1 MTGGNMRI
9 FKKKFLFIPG
19 LIAIAVTA
27 LSGCATIRPP
37 EVMDVGVEPDLAR
50 HSEEFKKEI
59 IKVTDGVYIAVGYGL
74 ANSIL
79 IEGDGGVIIVD
90 TLESVEAAIPV
101 KKAFDRITSK
111 PVKAIIY
118 THNHAD
124 HIFGATVFAGD
135 DNPDVYSHE
144 TTLYYIDRILS
155 ILRPTIY
162 KRSMRQFGTLLPDG
176 GLVNAGIG
184 PRLVYDMTKTTGLI
198 RPNRTFSGEHLD
210 LEIAGVK
217 LELFLAPGE
226 TNDQIFVWLPEKKTL
241 LCADNYYKS
250 FPNLYAIRGT
260 AYRDVNLW
268 VKSIDKMR
276 QLRPEYL
283 VPGHTRP
290 VTGADKIYETL
301 TNYRDAIQFVHDQT
315 IRHMNLGFTPDEIV
329 ERVKLPPHLANLPYL
344 HEYYG
349 TVAWS
354 VRAVYN
360 GYIGWFDGNPTNL
373 FPLPPRERAE
383 RFAGIAG
390 GKEKILGEA
399 AKAVSDGD
407 YQWALELTDYLLILE
422 PGMEEARN
430 LKANALRALGE
441 RQIAATARNYYLT
454 RALELEGKIF
464 IGEQEIRDRD
474 LVHSIPLAAIF
485 NAMAVNL
492 NPEKSA
498 DVERVVGFRFPD
510 TGDAFTVHVRR
521 GVAEIQPRLPENPD
535 NIVTVNSLVWKEIVA
550 GMRNPALALVKGDVS
565 IEGGTFELVK
575 FLALFK

>member
-1 MTGGNMRI
+1 MRI
-9 FKKKFLFIPG
+9 VAKNYVIPV
-19 LIAIAVTA
+19 LIAIMVTL
-27 LSGCATIRPP
+27 LSACAITKPP
-37 EVMDVGVEPDLAR
+37 EVMDLGAQPDLAR
-50 HSEEFKKEI
+50 HSEEFRKEI
-59 IKVTDGVYIAVGYGL
+59 ITVTDGVYVAVGYGL
-74 ANSIL
+74 ANAIL
-79 IEGDGGVIIVD
+79 IEGDDGVIIVD
-90 TLESVEAAIPV
+90 TLESVEAARPV
-101 KKAFDRITSK
+101 KEAFNRITSK

-155 ILRPTIY
+155 IIRPTIY
-162 KRSMRQFGTLLPDG
+162 RRSMRQFGTLLPEG
-176 GLVNAGIG
+176 GLINAGIG

-198 RPNRTFSGEHLD
+198 RPNKTFSGERLD

-217 LELFLAPGE
+217 LDLFLAPGE
-226 TNDQIFVWLPEKKTL
+226 TNDQIALWLPEKKTL

-268 VKSIDKMR
+268 VKSIDTMR
-276 QLRPEYL
+276 ALRPEYL

-290 VTGADKIYETL
+290 VTGADRIYETL

-329 ERVKLPPHLANLPYL
+329 ERVKLPPHLAKLPYL

-349 TVAWS
+349 TVPWS

-360 GYIGWFDGNPTNL
+360 GYIGWFDGNPSNL

-383 RFAGIAG
+383 RFAEIAG
-390 GKEKILGEA
+390 GKEKILKEA
-399 AKAVSDGD
+399 TKAVSDGE
-407 YQWALELTDYLLILE
+407 YQWALELTDYLLVLE
-422 PGMEEARN
+422 PENQMARN
-430 LKANALRALGE
+430 CKARALRTLGE

-454 RALELEGKIF
+454 RALELEGTLF

-474 LVHSIPLAAIF
+474 LVHSIPLTAIF
-485 NAMAVNL
+485 NSMAVNL
-492 NPEKSA
+492 NAEKSA

-510 TGDAFTVHVRR
+510 TGDTFTVHVRR

-535 NIVTVNSLVWKEIVA
+535 NTVTVNSLVWKEIVA

>member
-1 MTGGNMRI
+1 MRI
-9 FKKKFLFIPG
+9 FTKIFLFIPG
-19 LIAIAVTA
+19 LIAIVVTL
-27 LSGCATIRPP
+27 LSGCAITRAP
-37 EVMDVGVEPDLAR
+37 EAMDVGVQPDLAR
-50 HSEEFKKEI
+50 HSDEFRKEI
-59 IKVTDGVYIAVGYGL
+59 ITVTDGVHVAIGYGL

-79 IEGDGGVIIVD
+79 IEGDDGVIIVD

-101 KKAFDRITSK
+101 KKAFDSITSK

-155 ILRPTIY
+155 IIRPTIY
-162 KRSMRQFGTLLPDG
+162 RRSMRQFGTLLPEG
-176 GLVNAGIG
+176 GLINAGIG
-184 PRLVYDMTKTTGLI
+184 PRLVYDMTKTTGLM
-198 RPNRTFSGEHLD
+198 RPNRTFSGERLD

-260 AYRDVNLW
+260 AYRDLNLW

-290 VTGADKIYETL
+290 VTGADNIYETL

-315 IRHMNLGFTPDEIV
+315 IRHMNLGLTPDEIV

-349 TVAWS
+349 TVPWS

-360 GYIGWFDGNPTNL
+360 GYVGWFDGNPTNL

-383 RFAGIAG
+383 RFAEIAG
-390 GKEKILGEA
+390 GKERVLGQA
-399 AKAVSDGD
+399 GKAVSDGD
-407 YQWALELTDYLLILE
+407 YQWALELTDYLLVLE

-430 LKANALRALGE
+430 LKAEALKALGE
-441 RQIAATARNYYLT
+441 RQIAATARNYCLT

-485 NAMAVNL
+485 NSMAVSL
-492 NPEKSA
+492 NAKKSA

-510 TGDAFTVHVRR
+510 TGDVFTVHVRR
-521 GVAEIQPRLPENPD
+521 GVAEIQPSLPENPD
-535 NIVTVNSLVWKEIVA
+535 NTVTVNSLVWKEIVA
-550 GMRNPALALVKGDVS
+550 GMRNPALALVKGDIS

>member
-1 MTGGNMRI
+1 MRI
-9 FKKKFLFIPG
+9 VARNYVIPV
-19 LIAIAVTA
+19 LIAIMVTL
-27 LSGCATIRPP
+27 LSACAITKPP
-37 EVMDVGVEPDLAR
+37 EVMDLGAQPDLAR
-50 HSEEFKKEI
+50 HSEEFRKEI
-59 IKVTDGVYIAVGYGL
+59 ITVTDGVYVAVGYGL
-74 ANSIL
+74 ANAIL
-79 IEGDGGVIIVD
+79 IEGDDGVIIVD
-90 TLESVEAAIPV
+90 TLESVEAARPV
-101 KKAFDRITSK
+101 KEAFNRITSK

-155 ILRPTIY
+155 IIRPTIY
-162 KRSMRQFGTLLPDG
+162 RRSMRQFGTLLPEG
-176 GLVNAGIG
+176 GLINAGIG

-198 RPNRTFSGEHLD
+198 RPNKTFSGERLD

-217 LELFLAPGE
+217 LDLFLAPGE

-276 QLRPEYL
+276 ALRPEYL

-290 VTGADKIYETL
+290 VTGADRIYETL

-329 ERVKLPPHLANLPYL
+329 ERVKLPPHLAKLPYL

-349 TVAWS
+349 TVPWS

-360 GYIGWFDGNPTNL
+360 GYIGWFDGNPTEL
-373 FPLPPRERAE
+373 FPLSPLERAE
-383 RFAGIAG
+383 RFAKIAG
-390 GKEKILGEA
+390 GKESILKEA
-399 AKAVSDGD
+399 EKAVSDGE
-407 YQWALELTDYLLILE
+407 YQWALELTDYLLVLE
-422 PGMEEARN
+422 PENQMARN
-430 LKANALRALGE
+430 CKAQALRTLGE

-454 RALELEGKIF
+454 RALELEGTLF

-474 LVHSIPLAAIF
+474 LVHSIPLTAIF
-485 NAMAVNL
+485 NSMAVNL
-492 NPEKSA
+492 NAEKSA

-510 TGDAFTVHVRR
+510 TGDVFTVHVRR

-535 NIVTVNSLVWKEIVA
+535 NTVTVNSLVWKEIVA

>member
-1 MTGGNMRI
+1 MRI
-9 FKKKFLFIPG
+9 VARSFAIPVLF
-19 LIAIAVTA
+19 AIMIL
-27 LSGCATIRPP
+27 LSGCAITRPP
-37 EVMDVGVEPDLAR
+37 EVMDLGVQPDLAR
-50 HSEEFKKEI
+50 HSEEFRKEI
-59 IKVTDGVYIAVGYGL
+59 IGVTDGVYVAVGYGL
-74 ANSIL
+74 ANAIL

-90 TLESVEAAIPV
+90 TLESVEAALPV
-101 KKAFDRITSK
+101 KEAFDRITSK

-155 ILRPTIY
+155 IIRPTIY
-162 KRSMRQFGTLLPDG
+162 KRSMRQFGTLLPQG
-176 GLVNAGIG
+176 GLINAGIG

-198 RPNRTFSGEHLD
+198 RPNKTYSGDRLN
-210 LEIAGVK
+210 LEIAGVQ

-260 AYRDVNLW
+260 AYRDVTLW
-268 VKSIDKMR
+268 VKSIDTMR
-276 QLRPEYL
+276 ALRPEYL

-290 VTGADKIYETL
+290 VTGADRIYEIL

-349 TVAWS
+349 TVPWS

-383 RFAGIAG
+383 RFAEIAG
-390 GKEKILGEA
+390 GKERILNEA
-399 AKAVSDGD
+399 TKAASNGD
-407 YQWALELTDYLLILE
+407 YQWALELTDYLLVLE
-422 PGMEEARN
+422 PEHHMARHCKARA
-430 LKANALRALGE
+430 LKALGE
-441 RQIAATARNYYLT
+441 AQIAATARNYYLT
-454 RALELEGKIF
+454 RALELEGNLF

-474 LVHSIPLAAIF
+474 LVHSIPLSAIF
-485 NAMAVNL
+485 NAMAVSL
-492 NPEKSA
+492 NAEKSA

-510 TGDAFTVHVRR
+510 TGDVFTVHVRR
-521 GVAEIQPRLPENPD
+521 GVAEIQPRLEEHTD
-535 NIVTVNSLVWKEIVA
+535 NTVTVNSLIWKEIVA
-550 GMRNPALALVKGDVS
+550 GMRNPALALVRGEID

>member
-1 MTGGNMRI
+1 
-9 FKKKFLFIPG
+9 
-19 LIAIAVTA
+19 
-27 LSGCATIRPP
+27 
-37 EVMDVGVEPDLAR
+37 
-50 HSEEFKKEI
+50 
-59 IKVTDGVYIAVGYGL
+59 
-74 ANSIL
+74 
-79 IEGDGGVIIVD
+79 
-90 TLESVEAAIPV
+90 VEAARPV
-101 KKAFDRITSK
+101 KEAFNRITSK

-155 ILRPTIY
+155 IIRPTIY
-162 KRSMRQFGTLLPDG
+162 RRSMRQFGTLLPEG
-176 GLVNAGIG
+176 GLINAGIG

-198 RPNRTFSGEHLD
+198 RPNRTFSGERLD

-217 LELFLAPGE
+217 LDLFLAPGE

-276 QLRPEYL
+276 ALRPEYL

-290 VTGADKIYETL
+290 VTGADRIYETL

-329 ERVKLPPHLANLPYL
+329 ERVKLPPHLAKLPYL

-349 TVAWS
+349 TVPWS

-360 GYIGWFDGNPTNL
+360 GYIGWFDGNPTKI
-373 FPLPPRERAE
+373 FPLSPLERAE
-383 RFAGIAG
+383 RFAKIAG
-390 GKEKILGEA
+390 GKESILKEA
-399 AKAVSDGD
+399 EKAVSDGE
-407 YQWALELTDYLLILE
+407 YQWALELTDYLLVLE
-422 PGMEEARN
+422 PENQMARN
-430 LKANALRALGE
+430 CKAQALRTLGE

-454 RALELEGKIF
+454 RALELEGTLF

-474 LVHSIPLAAIF
+474 LVHSIPLTAIF
-485 NAMAVNL
+485 NSMAVNL
-492 NPEKSA
+492 NAEKSA

-510 TGDAFTVHVRR
+510 TGDVFTVHVRR

-535 NIVTVNSLVWKEIVA
+535 NTVTVNSLVWKEIVA

>member
-1 MTGGNMRI
+1 V
-9 FKKKFLFIPG
+9 L
-19 LIAIAVTA
+19 
-27 LSGCATIRPP
+27 
-37 EVMDVGVEPDLAR
+37 DVGVAPDLAR
-50 HSEEFKKEI
+50 HSEEFKKDI
-59 IKVTDGVYIAVGYGL
+59 ITVTDGVHVAVGYGL
-74 ANSIL
+74 ANAIL
-79 IEGDGGVIIVD
+79 IEGDDGVIVVD
-90 TLESVEAAIPV
+90 TLESVEAALPV
-101 KKAFDRITSK
+101 KEAFDRITLK

-135 DNPDVYSHE
+135 DTPDVYSHE
-144 TTLYYIDRILS
+144 TTHYYIDRILS
-155 ILRPTIY
+155 IIRPTIY
-162 KRSMRQFGTLLPDG
+162 RRSMRQFGTLLPEG

-184 PRLVYDMTKTTGLI
+184 PRLVYDMTNTTGLI
-198 RPNRTFSGEHLD
+198 RPNKTFSGERLD
-210 LEIAGVK
+210 LEIVGVK

-260 AYRDVNLW
+260 AYRDVNRW
-268 VKSIDKMR
+268 VKSIDEMR
-276 QLRPEYL
+276 ALRPDYL
-283 VPGHTRP
+283 IPGHTRP
-290 VTGADKIYETL
+290 VTGADRIYETL

-349 TVAWS
+349 TVPWS

-373 FPLPPRERAE
+373 FPLSPREKAE
-383 RFAGIAG
+383 RFVKIVS
-390 GKEKILGEA
+390 GKERILEEA
-399 AKAVSDGD
+399 GKAVSDGD
-407 YQWALELTDYLLILE
+407 YQWALELVDYLIVLE
-422 PGMEEARN
+422 PGSHEARN
-430 LKANALRALGE
+430 LKAQALKILGE

-454 RALELEGKIF
+454 RALELEGKLF

-474 LVHSIPLAAIF
+474 LVHGIPLTAIF
-485 NAMAVNL
+485 NAMAVSL
-492 NPEKSA
+492 NAEKSA

-510 TGDAFTVHVRR
+510 TGEAFTVHVRR
-521 GVAEIQPRLPENPD
+521 GIAEIQPRLSENPD
-535 NIVTVNSLVWKEIVA
+535 NTVTVNSLVWKEIVA

-575 FLALFK
+575 FLSLFK

>member
-1 MTGGNMRI
+1 MSI
-9 FKKKFLFIPG
+9 AKKCIPFLIV
-19 LIAIAVTA
+19 IAVA
-27 LSGCATIRPP
+27 LFSGCAITRTP
-37 EVMDVGVEPDLAR
+37 EVMDVGVEPNLAR
-50 HSEEFKKEI
+50 HSEEFRKEI
-59 IKVTDGVYIAVGYGL
+59 ITVTDGVHVAVGYGL

-79 IEGDGGVIIVD
+79 IEGDAGVIIVD
-90 TLESVEAAIPV
+90 TLESVEAALPV
-101 KKAFDRITSK
+101 KEAFDRITSK

-135 DNPDVYSHE
+135 DGPDVYSHE

-155 ILRPTIY
+155 IIRPTIY
-162 KRSMRQFGTLLPDG
+162 RRSMRQFGTLLPEG

-198 RPNRTFSGEHLD
+198 RPNKTFSGERLD
-210 LEIAGVK
+210 IEIAGVK

-226 TNDQIFVWLPEKKTL
+226 TNDQIFVWLPEKKAL

-276 QLRPEYL
+276 KLRPEYL

-290 VTGADKIYETL
+290 LTGADKIYETL

-349 TVAWS
+349 TVPWS

-360 GYIGWFDGNPTNL
+360 GYIGWFDGNSTNL
-373 FPLPPRERAE
+373 FPLSPLERAE
-383 RFAGIAG
+383 RFAKIAG
-390 GKEKILGEA
+390 GKERILKEA
-399 AKAVSDGD
+399 AKAVSDGE
-407 YQWALELTDYLLILE
+407 YQWALELTDYLLVLE
-422 PGMEEARN
+422 PESHKARN
-430 LKANALRALGE
+430 LKAQALRALGE

-454 RALELEGKIF
+454 RALELEGTLF

-474 LVHSIPLAAIF
+474 LVHSIPLTAIF
-485 NAMAVNL
+485 NSMAVNL
-492 NPEKSA
+492 NAEKSA

-510 TGDAFTVHVRR
+510 TGDVFTVHVRR
-521 GVAEIQPRLPENPD
+521 GVAEIQPSLPENPD
-535 NIVTVNSLVWKEIVA
+535 NTVTVNSLVWKEIVA

>member
-1 MTGGNMRI
+1 MSI
-9 FKKKFLFIPG
+9 AKKCIPFLIV
-19 LIAIAVTA
+19 IAVA
-27 LSGCATIRPP
+27 LFSGCAITRTP
-37 EVMDVGVEPDLAR
+37 EVMDVGVEPNLAR
-50 HSEEFKKEI
+50 HSEEFRKEI
-59 IKVTDGVYIAVGYGL
+59 ITVTDGVHVAVGYGL

-79 IEGDGGVIIVD
+79 IEGDAGVIIVD
-90 TLESVEAAIPV
+90 TLESVEAALPV
-101 KKAFDRITSK
+101 KEAFDRITSK

-135 DNPDVYSHE
+135 DGPDVYSHE

-155 ILRPTIY
+155 IIRPTIY
-162 KRSMRQFGTLLPDG
+162 RRSMRQFGTLLPEG

-198 RPNRTFSGEHLD
+198 RPNKTFSGERLD
-210 LEIAGVK
+210 IEIAGVK

-226 TNDQIFVWLPEKKTL
+226 TNDQIFVWLPEKKAL

-276 QLRPEYL
+276 KLRPEYL

-290 VTGADKIYETL
+290 LTGADKIYETL

-349 TVAWS
+349 TVPWS

-360 GYIGWFDGNPTNL
+360 GYIGWFDGNSTNL
-373 FPLPPRERAE
+373 FPLSPLERAE
-383 RFAGIAG
+383 RFAKIAG
-390 GKEKILGEA
+390 GKERILKEA
-399 AKAVSDGD
+399 AKTVSDGE
-407 YQWALELTDYLLILE
+407 YQWALELTDYLLVLE
-422 PGMEEARN
+422 PESHKARN
-430 LKANALRALGE
+430 LKAQALRALGE

-454 RALELEGKIF
+454 RALELEGTLF

-474 LVHSIPLAAIF
+474 LVHSIPLTAIF
-485 NAMAVNL
+485 NSMAVNL
-492 NPEKSA
+492 NAEKSA

-510 TGDAFTVHVRR
+510 TGDVFTVHVRR
-521 GVAEIQPRLPENPD
+521 GVAEIQPSLPENPD
-535 NIVTVNSLVWKEIVA
+535 NTVTVNSLVWKEIVA

>member
-1 MTGGNMRI
+1 MRI
-9 FKKKFLFIPG
+9 VARNYVIPV
-19 LIAIAVTA
+19 LIAIMVTL
-27 LSGCATIRPP
+27 LSACAITKPP
-37 EVMDVGVEPDLAR
+37 EVMDLGAQPDLAR
-50 HSEEFKKEI
+50 HSEEFRKEI
-59 IKVTDGVYIAVGYGL
+59 ITVTDGVYVAVGYGL
-74 ANSIL
+74 ANAIL
-79 IEGDGGVIIVD
+79 IEGDDGVIIVD
-90 TLESVEAAIPV
+90 TLESVEAARPV
-101 KKAFDRITSK
+101 KEAFNRITSK

-155 ILRPTIY
+155 IIRPTIY
-162 KRSMRQFGTLLPDG
+162 RRSMRQFGTLLPEG
-176 GLVNAGIG
+176 GLINAGIG

-198 RPNRTFSGEHLD
+198 RPNRTFSGERLD

-217 LELFLAPGE
+217 LDLFLAPGE

-276 QLRPEYL
+276 ALRPEYL

-290 VTGADKIYETL
+290 VTGADRIYETL

-329 ERVKLPPHLANLPYL
+329 ERVKLPPHLAKLPYL

-349 TVAWS
+349 TVPWS

-360 GYIGWFDGNPTNL
+360 GYIGWFDGNPTEL
-373 FPLPPRERAE
+373 FPLSPLERAE
-383 RFAGIAG
+383 RFAKIAG
-390 GKEKILGEA
+390 GKESILKEA
-399 AKAVSDGD
+399 EKAVSDGE
-407 YQWALELTDYLLILE
+407 YQWALELTDYLLVLE
-422 PGMEEARN
+422 PENQMARN
-430 LKANALRALGE
+430 CKAQALRTLGE

-454 RALELEGKIF
+454 RALELEGTLF

-474 LVHSIPLAAIF
+474 LVHSIPLTAIF
-485 NAMAVNL
+485 NSMAVNL
-492 NPEKSA
+492 NAEKSA

-510 TGDAFTVHVRR
+510 TGDVFTVHVRR

-535 NIVTVNSLVWKEIVA
+535 NTVTVNSLVWKEIVA

>member
-1 MTGGNMRI
+1 VRREEMRI
-9 FKKKFLFIPG
+9 VAKRFFIPF
-19 LIAIAVTA
+19 LIAIAVA
-27 LSGCATIRPP
+27 LFSSCAITRAP
-37 EVMDVGVEPDLAR
+37 EVMDVGAQPDLVR

-59 IKVTDGVYIAVGYGL
+59 ITVTEGVHVAVGYAL
-74 ANSIL
+74 ANAIL
-79 IEGDGGVIIVD
+79 IEGDDGVIIVD
-90 TLESVEAAIPV
+90 TLESVEAALPV
-101 KKAFDRITSK
+101 KEAFDRITSK

-135 DNPDVYSHE
+135 DDPDVYSHE

-155 ILRPTIY
+155 IIRPTIY
-162 KRSMRQFGTLLPDG
+162 RRSMRQFGTLLPEG

-184 PRLVYDMTKTTGLI
+184 PRLVYDITKTTGLI
-198 RPNRTFSGEHLD
+198 RPNKTFSGDRLD

-217 LELFLAPGE
+217 FEIFLAPGE
-226 TNDQIFVWLPEKKTL
+226 TNDQIVLWLPEKKTL

-260 AYRDVNLW
+260 AYRDVNRW
-268 VKSIDKMR
+268 VTSIDKMR
-276 QLRPEYL
+276 ALRPEHL
-283 VPGHTRP
+283 IPGHTRP
-290 VTGADKIYETL
+290 LTGEDRIYETL
-301 TNYRDAIQFVHDQT
+301 TNYRDAIQYVHDQT
-315 IRHMNLGFTPDEIV
+315 IRHMNLGLTPDEIV
-329 ERVKLPPHLANLPYL
+329 ERVKLPTHLANLPYL

-360 GYIGWFDGNPTNL
+360 GYIGWFDGNPSNL
-373 FPLPPRERAE
+373 FPLSPLERAR
-383 RFAGIAG
+383 RFAGIVG
-390 GKEKILGEA
+390 GKESILKEA
-399 AKAVSDGD
+399 EKAVVGGD
-407 YQWALELTDYLLILE
+407 YQWALELVDYVLGLE
-422 PGMEEARN
+422 PGMKKAQN
-430 LKANALRALGE
+430 LKARALRALGE
-441 RQIAATARNYYLT
+441 GQITATARNYYLT
-454 RALELEGKIF
+454 RALELEGTLF

-485 NAMAVNL
+485 NAMAVSL
-492 NPEKSA
+492 NAEKSA

-521 GVAEIQPRLPENPD
+521 GVAEIQQRLSENPD
-535 NIVTVNSLVWKEIVA
+535 NTVTVNSLVWKEIVA
-550 GMRNPALALVKGDVS
+550 GMRSPALALVKGDIS

>member
-1 MTGGNMRI
+1 MRSI
-9 FKKKFLFIPG
+9 AKRCIPFLIVIG
-19 LIAIAVTA
+19 VA
-27 LSGCATIRPP
+27 LFSGCAITRAP
-37 EVMDVGVEPDLAR
+37 EVMDVGVEPNLAR
-50 HSEEFKKEI
+50 HSEEFRKEI
-59 IKVTDGVYIAVGYGL
+59 ITVTDGVHVAVGYGL

-79 IEGDGGVIIVD
+79 IEGDDGVIIVD
-90 TLESVEAAIPV
+90 TLESVEAALPV
-101 KKAFDRITSK
+101 KEAFDRITSK

-135 DNPDVYSHE
+135 DGPDVYSHE

-155 ILRPTIY
+155 IIRPTIY
-162 KRSMRQFGTLLPDG
+162 RRSMRQFGTLLPEG

-184 PRLVYDMTKTTGLI
+184 PRLLYDMTKTTGLI
-198 RPNRTFSGEHLD
+198 RPNKTFSGDRLD
-210 LEIAGVK
+210 IEIAGVK

-226 TNDQIFVWLPEKKTL
+226 TNDQIFVWLPEKKAL

-268 VKSIDKMR
+268 VKSIDTMR
-276 QLRPEYL
+276 ALRPEYL

-290 VTGADKIYETL
+290 LTDADRIYETL

-349 TVAWS
+349 TVPWS

-360 GYIGWFDGNPTNL
+360 GYIGWFDGNCTNL
-373 FPLPPRERAE
+373 FPMPPRERAE
-383 RFAGIAG
+383 QFAKIAG
-390 GKEKILGEA
+390 GKERILKEA
-399 AKAVSDGD
+399 AKAVSDGE
-407 YQWALELTDYLLILE
+407 YQWTLELTDYLLVLE
-422 PGMEEARN
+422 PESHKARN
-430 LKANALRALGE
+430 LKAQALRALGE

-454 RALELEGKIF
+454 RALELEGTLF

-474 LVHSIPLAAIF
+474 LVHSIPLTAIF
-485 NAMAVNL
+485 NSMAVNL
-492 NPEKSA
+492 NAEKSA
-498 DVERVVGFRFPD
+498 DVERVVGFRFSD
-510 TGDAFTVHVRR
+510 TGDVFTVHVRR
-521 GVAEIQPRLPENPD
+521 GVAEIQPSLPENPD
-535 NIVTVNSLVWKEIVA
+535 NTVTVNSLVWKEIVA
-550 GMRNPALALVKGDVS
+550 GMRNPALALVKGDVA

>member
-1 MTGGNMRI
+1 MRI
-9 FKKKFLFIPG
+9 VVTRIFIPL
-19 LIAIAVTA
+19 LIGISVV
-27 LSGCATIRPP
+27 LLPGCAIKAPP
-37 EVMDVGVEPDLAR
+37 VVMDVGTESNLAR
-50 HSEEFKKEI
+50 HSQEFRREI
-59 IKVTDGVYIAVGYGL
+59 ITVTEGVHVAVGYGL
-74 ANSIL
+74 ANAIL
-79 IEGDGGVIIVD
+79 IEGDDGVIIVD
-90 TLESVEAAIPV
+90 TLESVEAALPV
-101 KKAFDRITSK
+101 KEAFDRITVK

-124 HIFGATVFAGD
+124 HIFGATVFAGND
-135 DNPDVYSHE
+135 TPDVYAHE

-155 ILRPTIY
+155 IIRPTIY
-162 KRSMRQFGTLLPDG
+162 RRSMRQFGTLLPEG
-176 GLVNAGIG
+176 GLINAGIG
-184 PRLVYDMTKTTGLI
+184 PRLVYDMRKTTGLI
-198 RPNRTFSGEHLD
+198 RPNKTFSGDRLD

-226 TNDQIFVWLPEKKTL
+226 TNDQIVLWLPEKNTL

-260 AYRDVNLW
+260 AYRDVTRW
-268 VKSIDKMR
+268 VASIDKMR
-276 QLRPEYL
+276 ALRPDYL
-283 VPGHTRP
+283 IPGHTRP
-290 VTGADKIYETL
+290 VIGADRIYETL

-315 IRHMNLGFTPDEIV
+315 VRHMNLGFTPDEIV

-344 HEYYG
+344 QEYYG
-349 TVAWS
+349 TVPWS

-390 GKEKILGEA
+390 GKENILNEA
-399 AKAVSDGD
+399 ERAVSEDD
-407 YQWALELTDYLLILE
+407 YQWALELADHLIVLE
-422 PGMEEARN
+422 PGNHRARTC
-430 LKANALRALGE
+430 KTRALRALGA

-454 RALELEGKIF
+454 RALELEGKLV

-485 NAMAVNL
+485 KAMAVSL
-492 NPEKSA
+492 NAEKSA
-498 DVERVVGFRFPD
+498 SVERVVGFRFPD

-521 GVAEIQPRLPENPD
+521 GVAEIQPRLSEHPD
-535 NIVTVNSLVWKEIVA
+535 NTVTVNSLVWKEIVA
-550 GMRNPALALVKGDVS
+550 GMRNPALALVKGDVT